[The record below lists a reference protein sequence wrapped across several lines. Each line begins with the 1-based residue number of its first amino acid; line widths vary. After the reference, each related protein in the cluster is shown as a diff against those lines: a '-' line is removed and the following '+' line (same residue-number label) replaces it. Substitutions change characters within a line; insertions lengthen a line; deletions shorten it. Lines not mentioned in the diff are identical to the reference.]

1 MCVWLVKRPLLVSV
15 SEAMLNHPNVDL
27 LNAGMSLF
35 LKLITVPITDQ
46 IGSLIHQLVTGITL
60 SSPLL
65 KIRSMLLHEYLHH
78 ATYSTVSP
86 VLQDADSYSPDHD
99 VLTEILTQY
108 AQEQRVEAKIVES
121 GCLCAL
127 MAICECYQDDLARSS
142 LVQWCTQ
149 QATTY
154 SENAIIAQATLK
166 CLCRLWKSRRCS
178 SELNDRRTNLSSS
191 LSGEITVILCFASRV

>member
-1 MCVWLVKRPLLVSV
+1 
-15 SEAMLNHPNVDL
+15 
-27 LNAGMSLF
+27 
-35 LKLITVPITDQ
+35 
-46 IGSLIHQLVTGITL
+46 
-60 SSPLL
+60 
-65 KIRSMLLHEYLHH
+65 MLLHEYLHH

-108 AQEQRVEAKIVES
+108 AQEQRVEAKIEES
-121 GCLCAL
+121 CCLCAL
-127 MAICECYQDDLARSS
+127 MAVCECYQDDLARSS

>member
-99 VLTEILTQY
+99 VTRKFSHSMLKNREWK
-108 AQEQRVEAKIVES
+108 QRLKN
-121 GCLCAL
+121 
-127 MAICECYQDDLARSS
+127 
-142 LVQWCTQ
+142 LV
-149 QATTY
+149 
-154 SENAIIAQATLK
+154 
-166 CLCRLWKSRRCS
+166 
-178 SELNDRRTNLSSS
+178 
-191 LSGEITVILCFASRV
+191 VFVH